1 MKKTIDILNNLI
13 REGCYP
19 YFYNGVEIN
28 GMLIPLKNNEID
40 TSRLTTLQISDLTSY
55 YKSIEKYL

>member
-1 MKKTIDILNNLI
+1 MKKIIDVLNNLI
-13 REGCYP
+13 MEGCYP

-28 GMLIPLKNNEID
+28 GMLIPLKDNKID
-40 TSRLTTLQISDLTSY
+40 INKLTTLKINYLTSY